1 MSLYGKFYFESISD
15 VCVFGKGEILDEIQD
30 GCQNIVLWNILQY
43 YSYWYIHTK
52 VEVSK
57 NILALL

>member
-1 MSLYGKFYFESISD
+1 MGLYGKCNVESISD
-15 VCVFGKGEILDEIQD
+15 VCLFWWGDILDEIQD

-43 YSYWYIHTK
+43 YSYGYIHTK
-52 VEVSK
+52 VGVSK